1 MPTTS
6 GIFNTITRAS
16 GCLHRVHV
24 SQNAGTRSLEQKGM
38 SPVDLAGDV
47 PARLAGSLP
56 IGWIYPV
63 AQRAEPANWQYQ
75 EVPDSS
81 IYMPLIRAV
90 RHIAGSFGELP
101 IASRFICIFKSYMF
115 LNYIERLHI

>member
-1 MPTTS
+1 MP
-6 GIFNTITRAS
+6 
-16 GCLHRVHV
+16 
-24 SQNAGTRSLEQKGM
+24 
-38 SPVDLAGDV
+38 PVDLAGDG
-47 PARLAGSLP
+47 PSGQAGFLP
-56 IGWIYPV
+56 IGWNHHV
-63 AQRAEPANWQYQ
+63 VRHTEPADWRYQ